1 MAEHKVI
8 KDPLTGAETTG
19 HVWDDTLMEFN
30 NPLPTWWLWAFYGT
44 VIFSIVYWI
53 LFPAWPIGFL
63 EKGYTTG
70 VKTISYEKDGEEVV
84 RHWNTRSLLWADMNR
99 GPEEAKRQEML
110 KVVAETPFED
120 IAKDPQKAQFVQ
132 AYGKNTFADNCAGC
146 HQSGGQGVIGHYP
159 NIADDAWLWGG
170 SVTEIETTI
179 RNGRNGIMPAH
190 KDTLSPLEIDQV
202 SSYVLSLSGESTDA
216 DAVAIGKTVYDT
228 KGCAGC
234 HTPAGTGMTVLG
246 SANLTDKIWTQAN
259 VPGATNQAEKIA
271 AVSGVISGGIQRQM
285 PAYQDRL
292 SENEIKVLVAY
303 VKLMSAQ

>member
-1 MAEHKVI
+1 MAEHEVI
-8 KDPLTGAETTG
+8 KDPITGAETTG

-30 NPLPTWWLWAFYGT
+30 NPLPLWWVWAFYGT

-70 VKTISYEKDGEEVV
+70 IKTISYEKNGEEVT
-84 RHWNTRSLLWADMNR
+84 RHWNTRSLLWADMHR

-110 KVVAETPFED
+110 KVVAETPFDD

-146 HQSGGQGVIGHYP
+146 HQAGGQGVIGHYP
-159 NIADDAWLWGG
+159 NIADDAWLWG
-170 SVTEIETTI
+170 SDVAQIEATI
-179 RNGRNGIMPAH
+179 RGGRNGMMPAH
-190 KDTLSPLEIDQV
+190 KDILTPEEIGNV
-202 SSYVLSLSGESTDA
+202 SNYVLSLSGETA
-216 DAVAIGKTVYDT
+216 NAEAVTAGKLVFDT

-234 HTPAGTGMTVLG
+234 HTPAGTGMAALG
-246 SANLTDKIWTQAN
+246 AANLTDKIWTQAN
-259 VPGATNQAEKIA
+259 VPGADTLEDKVA

-285 PAYQDRL
+285 PAFDGRL
-292 SENEIKVLVAY
+292 SENEIKVLVSY